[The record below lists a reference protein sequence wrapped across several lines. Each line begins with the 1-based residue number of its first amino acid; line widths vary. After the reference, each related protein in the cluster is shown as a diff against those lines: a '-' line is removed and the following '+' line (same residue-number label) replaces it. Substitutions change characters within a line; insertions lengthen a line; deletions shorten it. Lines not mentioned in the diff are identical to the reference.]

1 METCEEL
8 RERFGVDMLNNYI
21 FKKYFMVGS
30 DLYMFGRENQ
40 ICLFPNWKGKWMM
53 NTNSFKTGGY
63 HKMFSWSSVEM
74 LSAWYARKED
84 LVQQYL
90 TICKHSDRSGDI
102 YEQLETKPHILCSL
116 WRLMKAQT
124 GPTVH
129 SKSYSSELQSLCPAH
144 DRTTAKDLLE
154 QLGVAIMQV
163 GLP

>member
-1 METCEEL
+1 MHGKKIL
-8 RERFGVDMLNNYI
+8 FNNI
-21 FKKYFMVGS
+21 S
-30 DLYMFGRENQ
+30 
-40 ICLFPNWKGKWMM
+40 
-53 NTNSFKTGGY
+53 
-63 HKMFSWSSVEM
+63 
-74 LSAWYARKED
+74 LSANTATERINEW
-84 LVQQYL
+84 
-90 TICKHSDRSGDI
+90 SGDI